1 MPDSDTPSV
10 RIDPPWQKA
19 LFDKTLSAFLLLA
32 TLPVS
37 LLIAG
42 AILVGGLLRMED
54 RGPVFHTE
62 VRVSQGRPFR
72 LPKFRI
78 LTVRAVRDDLTV
90 PGRTPKDVEN
100 APGNLTRVGSLLKKT
115 GLDELPQ
122 LWSVLAGDMSLVGPR
137 PKPVPE
143 YEEELARGI
152 DRRRVLR
159 AGLTGP
165 VQVMKGTVRTLD
177 QEVAADVAYVGLH
190 RAGHPWRLLAEDL
203 RILGRTVRVLLRMTG
218 E

>member
-1 MPDSDTPSV
+1 MHASEAPPGS
-10 RIDPPWQKA
+10 IGPPWQKV
-19 LFDKTLSAFLLLA
+19 LFDKVVSAVLLLA

-37 LLIAG
+37 LMIIV
-42 AILVGGLLRMED
+42 AISVGGLLRTEG
-54 RGPVFHTE
+54 RGPVIYRET
-62 VRVSQGRPFR
+62 RISQGRPFC

-78 LTVRAVRDDLTV
+78 LTARAIREDLCR
-90 PGRTPKDVEN
+90 PDRTPKDVEN
-100 APGNLTRVGSLLKKT
+100 TPGNLTRVGALLKRT

-122 LWSVLAGDMSLVGPR
+122 LWSVLVGDMSMVGPR

-152 DRRRVLR
+152 RRRKMLR

-165 VQVMKGTVRTLD
+165 VQVMKGTVRTFED
-177 QEVAADVAYVGLH
+177 EVAADMAYVELNRSG
-190 RAGHPWRLLAEDL
+190 RPWRLLAEDL
-203 RILGRTVRVLLRMTG
+203 RIIRRTVRVLLKMTG

>member
-1 MPDSDTPSV
+1 MPHREASPV
-10 RIDPPWQKA
+10 GIDPPWQKIV
-19 LFDKTLSAFLLLA
+19 LDKAVSALLLVA

-37 LLIAG
+37 LVIVG
-42 AILVGGLLRMED
+42 AIVLGGLLRTED
-54 RGPVFHTE
+54 RGPVFHSE

-78 LTVRAVRDDLTV
+78 LTARAIREDLGR

-100 APGNLTRVGSLLKKT
+100 TPGNLTRVGALLKRT

-122 LWSVLAGDMSLVGPR
+122 LWSVLVGDMSLVGPR

-152 DRRRVLR
+152 YRRKVLR

-165 VQVMKGTVRTLD
+165 VQVMKGTRRTLE
-177 QEVAADVAYVGLH
+177 QEVAADMAYVESS
-190 RAGHPWRLLAEDL
+190 RAGRPWRLLAEDL
-203 RILGRTVRVLLRMTG
+203 RIIGRTVRVLLRMTG

>member
-1 MPDSDTPSV
+1 MPDSDASSV
-10 RIDPPWQKA
+10 KIDPPWQKVLLDKA
-19 LFDKTLSAFLLLA
+19 LAAVLLLA
-32 TLPVS
+32 TLPAS

-42 AILVGGLLRMED
+42 AIVVGGLLRTED
-54 RGPVFHTE
+54 RGPIFYAE

-78 LTVRAVRDDLTV
+78 LTVRAIRDDLTV
-90 PGRTPKDVEN
+90 PGRTPKEVEN
-100 APGNLTRVGSLLKKT
+100 TPGNLTRVGALLKKI

-143 YEEELARGI
+143 YDDELARGI
-152 DRRRVLR
+152 YRRKVLR

-165 VQVMKGTVRTLD
+165 VQVMKGTVRTLEE
-177 QEVAADVAYVGLH
+177 EVAADMAYVDLN
-190 RAGHPWRLLAEDL
+190 RAGRPSRLLAEDL
-203 RILGRTVRVLLRMTG
+203 RIVGRTVRLLLRMTG